1 MAAKKPVRATAS
13 ASGPAYVAHRY
24 ASAMVDVSIMT
35 MNKTLDYVMLYHMCY
50 INAISDSR
58 TTWVDIILVLNR
70 IGRRRI
76 DIDTMSI
83 TVAMLSGVNDHN
95 VSQIQFINVA
105 EIPLCCSNCI
115 LQFLII
121 IKL

>member
-1 MAAKKPVRATAS
+1 
-13 ASGPAYVAHRY
+13 
-24 ASAMVDVSIMT
+24 MVDVSIMT

-58 TTWVDIILVLNR
+58 TTWVDIILVLNG

-121 IKL
+121 IKR